1 MNDSAIDTLAALQA
15 IDQRRRERQL
25 EIEDLEATSAQ
36 LTEDLAAK
44 RAEVDSVRETS
55 GLAAIRRRELEAL
68 LQEEERRIMN
78 SRMRL
83 DRIRNER
90 ELEAARAEIDGLKES
105 KSRHEEELLE
115 MMEQGETVDGGLEEA
130 EAALTELD
138 TAHGE
143 HCAKAEGRVEQ
154 LKREIEAE
162 AAERERTAA
171 ELPDNLRRRY
181 EQIFNRRA
189 GLAVVR
195 VGNGN
200 CLGCNMRVPPQL
212 YNEVLRRE
220 KIHNC
225 PACQRILYWR
235 EETEADREQA

>member
-1 MNDSAIDTLAALQA
+1 MVESAIDTLAALQS

-25 EIEDLEATSAQ
+25 EIEEIESRSAELEA
-36 LTEDLAAK
+36 DLAAK

-55 GLAAIRRRELEAL
+55 GLAGIRRRELEAL

-83 DRIRNER
+83 DRIRTER
-90 ELEAARAEIDGLKES
+90 ELEAARAEIEGLRES

-115 MMEQGETVDGGLEEA
+115 MMEEGETVDGGLEEA
-130 EAALTELD
+130 EAALAELD
-138 TAHGE
+138 TAASE
-143 HCAKAEGRVEQ
+143 HRTKSEGRVEQ
-154 LKREIEAE
+154 LQREIEAE

-195 VGNGN
+195 VRDGN

-225 PACQRILYWR
+225 PDCQRILFFR
-235 EETEADREQA
+235 EDTEADRQEA